1 MIDSTTPSPA
11 TEVAR
16 ETEGLAPANGHV
28 NVPRASLAGVP
39 QRLTTHRAVWML
51 VGIGLLWWSWQLIG
65 ASAMTWTVPFLVLCN
80 IVGLMLV
87 LVSWLPAG
95 VWQPDSR
102 LVLGLEWAAAFLTVA
117 VFVAWG
123 MSAIGGLS
131 PYGTDAMAFDQ
142 YAAQLAQHGLNP
154 YVHSMAPA
162 FGLFRTPTSFYTYSF
177 TGHPVTALSYP
188 SLSFLVYVPFLAL
201 GWSQNLAPAINVFAW
216 AITVLMMFK
225 MVPRDLRGIALLLG
239 GFGLYAAFA
248 IGGVT
253 DVLFMP
259 LLLIAAYKWDRFGTS
274 RMSYIGP
281 ICFGLAMGI
290 KQNPWPALPFVLL
303 ALCLD
308 ERARTDLNQGLKR
321 AGRYLATALAAF
333 VIPNIPYFVASPSG
347 WIHGVLTPLFAD
359 MVPTGQGTISL
370 TLYLHLGGGSVTA
383 FTAAAAL
390 MLLLCVLAYI
400 GTYPLLRGG
409 AYLLPAL
416 AFFFDDRSNVNYFI
430 SLIPI
435 GFIAVATVEQAPFE
449 ARQRLATVVAHGR
462 GIRDRVARTLDSAT
476 WFFSARWAAACAVV
490 FALFAAATAYSL
502 AAPQPLSIKLT
513 GVMTTGTTSKIA
525 EMTVRVTNRT
535 DQAVQP
541 SFDVIRGGY
550 NSTFWNRVLGPKT
563 LGAGKTATYELKA
576 PNWVAEPSIYGGFN
590 VVGYLNSPKA
600 FAVSATYR
608 PRLYHIGFVPDAI
621 NRIIRVGHP
630 VKVTVQVYNTS
641 GAPLL
646 KPGVRVR
653 MTQIIWANGG
663 PHKSRVYINNS
674 KRGKAGIAYTNRQ
687 GIATFRV
694 ITKFPTVYS
703 VTFNASLKTT
713 GKGPKRD
720 YVYSDSGSLNIQFG
734 GS

>member
-435 GFIAVATVEQAPFE
+435 GFIAVATVEQAPFRRFQGAKGQAPAGIGA
-449 ARQRLATVVAHGR
+449 ARDGLATAFGGWLFR
-462 GIRDRVARTLDSAT
+462 
-476 WFFSARWAAACAVV
+476 SARWGVAAVV
-490 FALFAAATAYSL
+490 LAVLFVGTAVYSL
-502 AAPQPLSIKLT
+502 AAPQPLRLRLT
-513 GVMTTGTTSKIA
+513 SLITTGTTSHI
-525 EMTVRVTNRT
+525 EQMSVTVTNNT
-535 DQAVQP
+535 GHSVKPA
-541 SFDVIRGGY
+541 FDVMRGGY
-550 NSTFWNRVLGPKT
+550 NSSFWENCERPEVPGP
-563 LGAGKTATYELKA
+563 
-576 PNWVAEPSIYGGFN
+576 
-590 VVGYLNSPKA
+590 
-600 FAVSATYR
+600 
-608 PRLYHIGFVPDAI
+608 
-621 NRIIRVGHP
+621 
-630 VKVTVQVYNTS
+630 
-641 GAPLL
+641 
-646 KPGVRVR
+646 
-653 MTQIIWANGG
+653 
-663 PHKSRVYINNS
+663 
-674 KRGKAGIAYTNRQ
+674 
-687 GIATFRV
+687 
-694 ITKFPTVYS
+694 
-703 VTFNASLKTT
+703 
-713 GKGPKRD
+713 
-720 YVYSDSGSLNIQFG
+720 
-734 GS
+734 